1 MASKCGTQGCRGGCY
16 GCRGSCSGNSTKT
29 DSCGGGC
36 YASCSNS
43 VCQGSCRG
51 GCNTSCSGSCK
62 GGCNT
67 TCSGSCKG
75 GCNTTCTGSCSGG
88 CNTTCTG
95 NCSGSCSGC
104 TGSCS
109 GSCSG
114 CTGSCNNLCN
124 TGCTNTAQ
132 QNAYNTIMAFSD
144 ILYANEVNVLR
155 DFIAYEVN
163 RRSVTPDTVAN
174 VSSGTI
180 VDDAWWTAIRA
191 NLSKILTVNANSAA
205 TAGGIITKTIR
216 NSLRDDA
223 VTAYNTMIG
232 RP

>member
-1 MASKCGTQGCRGGCY
+1 
-16 GCRGSCSGNSTKT
+16 
-29 DSCGGGC
+29 
-36 YASCSNS
+36 
-43 VCQGSCRG
+43 
-51 GCNTSCSGSCK
+51 
-62 GGCNT
+62 
-67 TCSGSCKG
+67 
-75 GCNTTCTGSCSGG
+75 
-88 CNTTCTG
+88 
-95 NCSGSCSGC
+95 
-104 TGSCS
+104 
-109 GSCSG
+109 
-114 CTGSCNNLCN
+114 
-124 TGCTNTAQ
+124 
-132 QNAYNTIMAFSD
+132 MAFSD
-144 ILYANEVNVLR
+144 ILYSNEVNVLR

-205 TAGGIITKTIR
+205 TVGGIITKTIR

>member
-1 MASKCGTQGCRGGCY
+1 
-16 GCRGSCSGNSTKT
+16 
-29 DSCGGGC
+29 
-36 YASCSNS
+36 
-43 VCQGSCRG
+43 
-51 GCNTSCSGSCK
+51 
-62 GGCNT
+62 
-67 TCSGSCKG
+67 
-75 GCNTTCTGSCSGG
+75 
-88 CNTTCTG
+88 
-95 NCSGSCSGC
+95 
-104 TGSCS
+104 
-109 GSCSG
+109 
-114 CTGSCNNLCN
+114 
-124 TGCTNTAQ
+124 
-132 QNAYNTIMAFSD
+132 MAFSD

-205 TAGGIITKTIR
+205 AVGGIITKTIR